1 MMVACCFLHWALL
14 DFFRS
19 SLSPLSLSSGGYDR
33 SKNRKMRLVVGSS
46 LIFFSM
52 LSGLSGK
59 SLDGF
64 VSLHVS
70 RRFFSFGSAKFGESE
85 TRLSLTIP
93 TC

>member
-1 MMVACCFLHWALL
+1 
-14 DFFRS
+14 
-19 SLSPLSLSSGGYDR
+19 
-33 SKNRKMRLVVGSS
+33 MRLVVGSS
-46 LIFFSM
+46 LILLPFFFSM